1 MPCTACSSESSALL
15 SSISE
20 SSANVHSQAHHGHCC
35 DGAKQGSIF
44 AIPAILCPGKS
55 TLTFSVRSRAC
66 RRLRFSAREGIRK
79 KKRYAGGVRV
89 EVWAEAHTQIIFFIA
104 HHGIVEN
111 SEV

>member
-44 AIPAILCPGKS
+44 AIAAMLSPGKS
-55 TLTFSVRSRAC
+55 TVNFSVRSRVR
-66 RRLRFSAREGIRK
+66 RRLRFSAREGIREE
-79 KKRYAGGVRV
+79 KRYAGGVGV
-89 EVWAEAHTQIIFFIA
+89 EVWAEAHAQIFFFVA
-104 HHGIVEN
+104 HHGVVED
-111 SEV
+111 S